1 VTAVCEA
8 PRHAAASAAD
18 GRPPAVDGR
27 RLTAELTVVGIGNV
41 LAGDDGAGVLLA
53 DALETAGLPPGA
65 RVRQAGSDPLA
76 VLEEL
81 EAGRQV
87 LLLDACRFG
96 GRPGALTWMRLDD
109 PRWPAAA
116 APLSLHG
123 LDLPTVFQLART
135 LHLPLEKAWLLGVQ
149 PAATLGGRG
158 LSPAVANAWPHL
170 VDGAHR
176 AVRRLLDGLAPADS
190 APANAAGAGAAS
202 PGA

>member
-1 VTAVCEA
+1 MTAGAVA
-8 PRHAAASAAD
+8 PRASAGGDGAAD
-18 GRPPAVDGR
+18 DSPVV
-27 RLTAELTVVGIGNV
+27 LSVVGIGNV
-41 LAGDDGAGVLLA
+41 LAGDDGAGVALA
-53 DALETAGLPPGA
+53 EALERAGLPPGA

-96 GRPGALTWMRLDD
+96 GKPGTMTWMRLDD

-116 APLSLHG
+116 SPLSLHG

-158 LSPAVANAWPHL
+158 LSPAIANAWPRL

-176 AVRRLLDGLAPADS
+176 AVRRLLDGLAPADN
-190 APANAAGAGAAS
+190 APAPRAGRVAAS
-202 PGA
+202 PGAQG

>member
-1 VTAVCEA
+1 VLT
-8 PRHAAASAAD
+8 AD
-18 GRPPAVDGR
+18 GGR
-27 RLTAELTVVGIGNV
+27 RTADLTVVGIGNV

-53 DALETAGLPPGA
+53 DALDEAGLPPGA

-96 GRPGALTWMRLDD
+96 GRPGAMTWMRLDD
-109 PRWPAAA
+109 PRWPTAA

-135 LHLPLEKAWLLGVQ
+135 LRLPLERAWLLGIQ
-149 PAATLGGRG
+149 PAAPLEGRE
-158 LSPAVANAWPHL
+158 LSPAVVNAWPRL

-176 AVRRLLDGLAPADS
+176 AVRCLLDGLAPADT
-190 APANAAGAGAAS
+190 APAHAAAGVAAS
-202 PGA
+202 PGACG

>member
-1 VTAVCEA
+1 MGDEGAVPMA
-8 PRHAAASAAD
+8 
-18 GRPPAVDGR
+18 DGR
-27 RLTAELTVVGIGNV
+27 RLTAELTVLGIGNV
-41 LAGDDGAGVLLA
+41 LAGDDGAGVALA
-53 DALETAGLPPGA
+53 DALEKAGLPAGA
-65 RVRQAGSDPLA
+65 RVRVAGSDPLA

-81 EAGRQV
+81 EAGRHV

-96 GRPGALTWMRLDD
+96 GAPGAMTWMRLDD
-109 PRWPAAA
+109 PRWPTSV

-123 LDLPTVFQLART
+123 LDLPTVFQLAKT

-149 PAATLGGRG
+149 PAATLEGRG

-176 AVRRLLDGLAPADS
+176 AVRRLLDGLTPADTAPAL
-190 APANAAGAGAAS
+190 AAAGAATS

>member
-1 VTAVCEA
+1 M
-8 PRHAAASAAD
+8 SAACIAPSV
-18 GRPPAVDGR
+18 GRAELTADGR
-27 RLTAELTVVGIGNV
+27 RLTAELTVIGIGNV
-41 LAGDDGAGVLLA
+41 LAGDDGAGVELA
-53 DALETAGLPPGA
+53 EALERAGLPPGA

-96 GRPGALTWMRLDD
+96 GAPGAMTWMRLDD

-116 APLSLHG
+116 SPLSLHG

-176 AVRRLLDGLAPADS
+176 AVRRLLDGLAPADT
-190 APANAAGAGAAS
+190 APAPAAGGVAAS